1 MLIEKPDLQSLKTQ
15 IDALIHI
22 SKQLADENQV
32 LRESEANLISERATL
47 QEKNAL
53 ARTHIETM
61 IARLKSMEVSS

>member
-1 MLIEKPDLQSLKTQ
+1 MLIEKPDLQSLETQ

-22 SKQLADENQV
+22 SKELADENKV
-32 LRESEANLISERATL
+32 LRESQANLISERATL

-61 IARLKSMEVSS
+61 IARLKSMEVGS

>member
-22 SKQLADENQV
+22 ST
-32 LRESEANLISERATL
+32 ERATL